1 MPLRDRDLFFS
12 AAQVF
17 RLKHLMAHW
26 RAARDGGPPLSDSES
41 IELDHLIELETLA
54 AGERGA
60 AVVLPSV
67 GADVRRL

>member
-17 RLKHLMAHW
+17 RLKHLTAHW
-26 RAARDGGPPLSDSES
+26 RAARDEGPPLSDSES
-41 IELDHLIELETLA
+41 TELDQLIGLETLA
-54 AGERGA
+54 AVERGA
-60 AVVLPSV
+60 AVSFPCV